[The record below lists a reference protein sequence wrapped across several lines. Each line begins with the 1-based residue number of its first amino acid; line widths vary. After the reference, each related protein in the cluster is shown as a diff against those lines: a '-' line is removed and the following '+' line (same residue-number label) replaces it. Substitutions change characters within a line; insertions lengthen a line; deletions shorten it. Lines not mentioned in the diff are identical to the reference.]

1 MDSNYPDWCCDEDS
15 RRALYRQPD
24 RVMAEVI
31 RSDTVDEI
39 EQLERKLEG
48 LYLLLEE
55 LDEAAQA

>member
-24 RVMAEVI
+24 RVMAAMI
-31 RSDTVDEI
+31 RSDTIDEI

-48 LYLLLEE
+48 LYLLRES